1 MHPFSDVFALCSSI
15 PPLLGDAC
23 SLEAQ
28 HLGRAVV
35 VDLSARL
42 QVLMAAVQVAC
53 AELGE
58 IAFEIGGEN
67 AVIEQS
73 GQRRG
78 RCRRIHFGAS
88 SGYR

>member
-1 MHPFSDVFALCSSI
+1 MTWCIACTRSRRLRTCSSI

-67 AVIEQS
+67 AVN
-73 GQRRG
+73 
-78 RCRRIHFGAS
+78 
-88 SGYR
+88 